1 MGSTVLGLTLETDHK
16 LEASLES
23 YKRAVLE
30 DTVSKGEAQTG
41 LPSLSQGKAKKN
53 HRRDITRGDGA
64 AIPHL

>member
-1 MGSTVLGLTLETDHK
+1 MGSTVLGLTLETHHK

-30 DTVSKGEAQTG
+30 GTVRKGEAQTG
-41 LPSLSQGKAKKN
+41 TKSQGRTKKH
-53 HRRDITRGDGA
+53 HRRDISWGDRA